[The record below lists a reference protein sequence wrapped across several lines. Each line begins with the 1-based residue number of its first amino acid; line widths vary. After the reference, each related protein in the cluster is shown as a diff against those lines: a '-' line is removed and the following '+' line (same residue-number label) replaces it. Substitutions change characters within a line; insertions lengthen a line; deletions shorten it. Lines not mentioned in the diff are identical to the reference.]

1 MDQEKK
7 PKTQKGGNLLGTIAR
22 LGTEALTSTCLLKK
36 GLSAGAKAI
45 NSDIGKKLID
55 EGIKH
60 APELYRLGTSKIR
73 NKNVRKA
80 LESEVAN
87 YVAQEGQKRS
97 RKRRQ
102 LIWLEQKT

>member
-60 APELYRLGTSKIR
+60 APELYRLGTSRIR

-87 YVAQEGQKRS
+87 YVVQEGQKRS
-97 RKRRQ
+97 RKCRK
-102 LIWLEQKT
+102 LIWLKK

>member
-7 PKTQKGGNLLGTIAR
+7 RNTQKGGNLLGTIAR
-22 LGTEALTSTCLLKK
+22 LGTEALTSTGLLKK

-60 APELYRLGTSKIR
+60 APELYRLGTSRIR

-87 YVAQEGQKRS
+87 YVVQEGQKRS
-97 RKRRQ
+97 RKRRKFIS
-102 LIWLEQKT
+102 LKK